1 MSKKQ
6 RMQPF
11 YSDNP
16 ADSAAMHYLW
26 RIYNRAV
33 HTAVAKEL
41 RLPENQQYKPR
52 KQKKALKK
60 ALMNIVH
67 KGTKQ

>member
-1 MSKKQ
+1 MSKRQ

-11 YSDNP
+11 YPDNP
-16 ADSAAMHYLW
+16 LDSAAMHYVW

-41 RLPENQQYKPR
+41 HEPENQVYKPR

-60 ALMNIVH
+60 ALMRITYEGI
-67 KGTKQ
+67 K